1 MDDPDPAV
9 EAARA
14 YEELHVGA
22 LFRQWTGPVLDAAR
36 VGAGD
41 DVLDVACGT
50 GVLARAALARVAPD
64 GLVTGLD
71 VGAGMLTVAE
81 EIEPA
86 VRWVE
91 GAAGDLPFADHAFD
105 AVVSQFG
112 LMFFPDRVGAVREMV
127 RCTRPGGRVVV
138 AVWESIERSQAY
150 PESVDLL
157 LRRAGADAAEALRA
171 PFALGDPAELAQVFA
186 DAGVPGATVATL
198 RGTARFPGVRSMVE
212 ADLRGWLPVMG
223 VHLGDALVVSI
234 LEEAESVLA
243 RYVEES
249 GEMVFDAPA
258 HVVTVTV

>member
-1 MDDPDPAV
+1 MSAPDAEV
-9 EAARA
+9 QAARA
-14 YEELHVGA
+14 YEALHVDA
-22 LFRQWTGPVLDAAR
+22 LFRQWVDPVLDAAD
-36 VGAGD
+36 VTSGD
-41 DVLDVACGT
+41 RVLDVACGT

-64 GLVTGLD
+64 GQVTGLD
-71 VGAGMLTVAE
+71 LAAGMLTVAE

-91 GAAGDLPFADHAFD
+91 GAAGDLPFPDDAFD

-112 LMFFPDRVGAVREMV
+112 LMFFPDRVRAVREML
-127 RCTRPGGRVVV
+127 RCARPGGRVVV
-138 AVWESIERSQAY
+138 AVWEALERSEAY
-150 PESVDLL
+150 PEAVDLL
-157 LRRAGADAAEALRA
+157 LRRAGVDAAEALRA